1 MPKYYIYAV
10 LTHLTRKSALSMYQ
24 TSLHFVSSTF
34 CVCVCVKLSYP
45 EIFLDI
51 YKLGQLSCESSRLK
65 IQRAAVYERAKCQKY
80 VFLPFVTQA
89 PSQCFVCIL
98 FVLTRV
104 IALCFIS
111 FNEDVTEGAKTLNQE
126 STFGKTGSSPC

>member
-10 LTHLTRKSALSMYQ
+10 LTHIDMTHVPNKL
-24 TSLHFVSSTF
+24 VF
-34 CVCVCVKLSYP
+34 CLIYLLCVCVKLSYP
-45 EIFLDI
+45 QFFLDI
-51 YKLGQLSCESSRLK
+51 YNLRLLSCESSRLM
-65 IQRAAVYERAKCQKY
+65 IQRSAGYERAKY

-89 PSQCFVCIL
+89 PSKCFVCIL

-111 FNEDVTEGAKTLNQE
+111 FNEDVTEGAKTLN
-126 STFGKTGSSPC
+126 